1 MRVRRGVV
9 LVAFGLAFGVSLL
22 AASSA
27 WGSAY
32 TVTAD
37 CTVGGQTAPCDSGW
51 YTSTVAISWT
61 WSPNDDG
68 SNPTSGCV
76 PHVYAQD
83 ASTTASCTVAG
94 PAGETS
100 VTQPINVEISDPS
113 VGAVPTRPP
122 DQNGWYNHPV
132 TIAFGGSSFSGIA
145 SCTTVPYS
153 GPATPAATV
162 AGSCT
167 DNAGKTV
174 EATSA
179 PFAYDGTPP
188 ALNVSADTGDRTA
201 ILNWQTSDVA
211 PSAKFELMRK
221 PGLHGKRPSVL
232 YRGLHTS
239 FRDRRVKNGVRYR
252 YTLKALDA
260 AGNVAEH
267 TIVAK
272 PGRRLLAPAAGA
284 QLTGPPLLR
293 WTAVRGASYYN
304 VQLYRGKH
312 KVLSIWPGQASLQ
325 LTSTWRFH
333 HHRYRLRPGT
343 YHWFVW
349 PGYGRRSAARYG
361 HEVGTSTFVVAK
373 AS

>member
-1 MRVRRGVV
+1 M
-9 LVAFGLAFGVSLL
+9 SC
-22 AASSA
+22 SA
-27 WGSAY
+27 TWNGSPI
-32 TVTAD
+32 VTL
-37 CTVGGQTAPCDSGW
+37 
-51 YTSTVAISWT
+51 
-61 WSPNDDG
+61 
-68 SNPTSGCV
+68 
-76 PHVYAQD
+76 
-83 ASTTASCTVAG
+83 
-94 PAGETS
+94 
-100 VTQPINVEISDPS
+100 TQPYTINVEISDPS
-113 VGAVPTRPP
+113 VGAVATRPP

-162 AGSCT
+162 TGSCT